1 MDKKD
6 GVSGENPE
14 APSFLSAEYNIID
27 KGNLSTDNASIRH
40 INIALSNDE
49 MLNGKPSKVMICVKE
64 RGKNFE
70 IDKSLSDGYL
80 CG

>member
-1 MDKKD
+1 MGYPGKIRR
-6 GVSGENPE
+6 PHL
-14 APSFLSAEYNIID
+14 FLSAEYNIID
-27 KGNLSTDNASIRH
+27 KGNLSTDKESIRH

-49 MLNGKPSKVMICVKE
+49 MLNGKPSSASKVMICVKE

>member
-1 MDKKD
+1 M
-6 GVSGENPE
+6 
-14 APSFLSAEYNIID
+14 SAEYNIID
-27 KGNLSTDNASIRH
+27 KGNLSTDKESIRH

-49 MLNGKPSKVMICVKE
+49 MLNGKPSSASKVMICVKE